1 MPDLLCFLV
10 HNVQFIFDFSF
21 ILFLEPLLSMFQ
33 SFSHFCKS
41 FADLCEFL
49 LFEFLEVSL
58 ALLHATLQIAIFF
71 MLVIDRI
78 KQLLQICL
86 HFLSCILISKYEVM
100 LSMIHNTLSTY
111 SLFIVSAKILN
122 WFILMDFTAPACLHI
137 IEVNLIL

>member
-1 MPDLLCFLV
+1 MPDFLCFLV

-49 LFEFLEVSL
+49 LFEFLEVGF
-58 ALLHATLQIAIFF
+58 ALLHTTLQIAIFF
-71 MLVIDRI
+71 MLVIYRI
-78 KQLLQICL
+78 KQLLQISL

-100 LSMIHNTLSTY
+100 LSMVHNTLSAY
-111 SLFIVSAKILN
+111 SLFIISAKILN
-122 WFILMDFTAPACLHI
+122 WFIFMYFTAPACLHI